1 MASVRFGA
9 GARHALEHGLLAGR
23 DCLHRRTHGS
33 APFQCSLRT
42 LLFARE
48 KAKRIVEEVAREH
61 DLTAA
66 SVCGSSG
73 AAHIVT
79 ARAQAIR
86 RVERETQLTLK
97 QIGHLFGGL
106 DHSTVIHHL
115 RNGAAEPKG
124 EE

>member
-1 MASVRFGA
+1 M
-9 GARHALEHGLLAGR
+9 
-23 DCLHRRTHGS
+23 T
-33 APFQCSLRT
+33 QQ
-42 LLFARE
+42 FARE
-48 KAKRIVEEVAREH
+48 KAQRIVEEVAREH

-66 SVCGSSG
+66 AVCGSSR

-97 QIGHLFGGL
+97 QIGRLFGGL

-115 RNGAAEPKG
+115 RNSTGRNEG
-124 EE
+124 RVNDGD